1 MKLGYACINLTL
13 RRTFRT
19 LRLAT
24 LQAQGPAYL
33 QLLVNENMHLLAD
46 ILRWN
51 REHQIMMYRLSSE
64 LVPFGSHDAV
74 DLLALDFPQQQE
86 IARLAQGMRLST
98 HPGHFTLPSAQGAI
112 WEKSRRDLDYHWT
125 LTNILGIEGD
135 IVLHGGGVYG
145 ERTATAQRIKRNLLS
160 LPLEILR
167 RIRLENDE
175 RAWSVWNLLPIC
187 EEIGVPLIVDGLHHQ
202 INGEEPMADLPWDR
216 ILATWHGLTPK
227 LHYSEQDPTKRPG
240 AHSLYV
246 DAQAFRTCIASVHM
260 PDYDVMLECKAK
272 EQALLKLCEDLAA
285 LPLEGSFHFTPGGF
299 LEK

>member
-13 RRTFRT
+13 GRTFRT

-24 LQAQGPAYL
+24 LKAQGPAYL
-33 QLLVNENMHLLAD
+33 QLLVNENMQLLAD
-46 ILRWN
+46 ILHWN
-51 REHQIMMYRLSSE
+51 REQQIMMYRLSSE
-64 LVPFGSHDAV
+64 LVPFGSHEAV
-74 DLLALDFPQQQE
+74 DMLALDFPQKQE

-98 HPGHFTLPSAQGAI
+98 HPGQFTLPSAQGEI

-125 LTNILGIEGD
+125 LTTILGIEGD

-145 ERTATAQRIKRNLLS
+145 ERAATAQRIKRNLLS
-160 LPLEILR
+160 LPAEIFR

-175 RAWSVWNLLPIC
+175 RAWSVRDLLPIC

-202 INGEEPMADLPWDR
+202 IYGEEPLADLPWDR

-240 AHSLYV
+240 AHSLYA
-246 DAQAFRTCIASVHM
+246 DAHAFQQFVASVHL
-260 PDYDVMLECKAK
+260 PAYDVMLECKAK
-272 EQALLKLCEDLAA
+272 ELALLQLREDLTA
-285 LPLEGSFHFTPGGF
+285 LPTEVPLNFTPGEL

>member
-13 RRTFRT
+13 ERTFRT

-24 LQAQGPAYL
+24 LQARGPAYL
-33 QLLVNENMHLLAD
+33 QSLVNENMHLLAD
-46 ILRWN
+46 VLRWN

-64 LVPFGSHDAV
+64 LVPFGSHNAV
-74 DLLALDFPQQQE
+74 NLLALDFPQQQE
-86 IARLAQGMRLST
+86 IAHLAQGMRLST
-98 HPGHFTLPSAQGAI
+98 HPGQFTLPSAQGAI

-125 LTNILGIEGD
+125 LTNILGMEGD

-145 ERTATAQRIKRNLLS
+145 DRPATAQRIKQNLLS
-160 LPLEILR
+160 LPPKIFR

-175 RAWSVWNLLPIC
+175 RAWSVRDLLPIC

-202 INGEEPMADLPWDR
+202 INGEVPLTDLPWDR

-240 AHSLYV
+240 AHSLYI
-246 DAQAFRTCIASVHM
+246 DAHAFQKFIASVHM

-272 EQALLKLCEDLAA
+272 EQALLKLREDLVA
-285 LPLEGSFHFTPGGF
+285 LPPEGSLNFTPGGF

>member
-1 MKLGYACINLTL
+1 MKLGYACINLSL
-13 RRTFRT
+13 KRTFRT

-24 LQAQGPAYL
+24 LQAQGTAYL

-74 DLLALDFPQQQE
+74 DLLALDFPEQQE

-145 ERTATAQRIKRNLLS
+145 ERATTAQRIKRNLLS
-160 LPLEILR
+160 LPPEIFR
-167 RIRLENDE
+167 RVRLENDE
-175 RAWSVWNLLPIC
+175 RAWSVGHLLPIC

-202 INGEEPMADLPWDR
+202 LNGEVPLADLPWDR

-227 LHYSEQDPTKRPG
+227 LHYSEQDPAKRPG
-240 AHSLYV
+240 AHSSYV
-246 DAQAFRTCIASVHM
+246 DAYAFQQFVASIHM
-260 PDYDVMLECKAK
+260 PAYDVMLECKAK
-272 EQALLKLCEDLAA
+272 EQALLKLREELTS
-285 LPLEGSFHFTPGGF
+285 LPADGSSTFTPGEVLG
-299 LEK
+299 K